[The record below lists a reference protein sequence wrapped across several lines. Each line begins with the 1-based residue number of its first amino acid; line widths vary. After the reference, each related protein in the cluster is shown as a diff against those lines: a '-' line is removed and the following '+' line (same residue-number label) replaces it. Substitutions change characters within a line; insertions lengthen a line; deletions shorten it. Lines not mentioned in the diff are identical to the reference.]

1 MPALVHSLQL
11 LGALPFALEG
21 QGHSALQ
28 TLVAVASTA
37 FLLLGI
43 DHIAIEI
50 EQPFDVL
57 PLWQY
62 AKLIERSIAQLE
74 DGARAGGQLIS

>member
-1 MPALVHSLQL
+1 MSSKCQSPSYHRHCSRALIVW

-57 PLWQY
+57 PLHVSG
-62 AKLIERSIAQLE
+62 R
-74 DGARAGGQLIS
+74 G